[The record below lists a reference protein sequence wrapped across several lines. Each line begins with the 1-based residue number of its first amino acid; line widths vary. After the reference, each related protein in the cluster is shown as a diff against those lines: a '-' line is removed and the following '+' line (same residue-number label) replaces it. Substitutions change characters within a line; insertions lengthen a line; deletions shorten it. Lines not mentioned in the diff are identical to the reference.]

1 MTRYGPFSVALVTAG
16 YGRRLWILSCR
27 RYEKKPDAN
36 PHQAMGLLIPKAPK
50 PLPRVRS
57 AVSTGEKKVKGRK
70 RHIVVDVMGNL
81 LSIVVHAAN
90 IHDTKSG
97 INPAKK
103 AFEKYP
109 TIEKFCGDEGYR
121 RSFEE
126 NVLSELG
133 LGADISEKIVPGWA
147 VIPKRWV
154 VERTFAWANN
164 SRRLSKDY
172 EITTTSEEAFFMI
185 SHLHILL
192 RRLGRL

>member
-1 MTRYGPFSVALVTAG
+1 
-16 YGRRLWILSCR
+16 
-27 RYEKKPDAN
+27 
-36 PHQAMGLLIPKAPK
+36 
-50 PLPRVRS
+50 
-57 AVSTGEKKVKGRK
+57 
-70 RHIVVDVMGNL
+70 MGNL

-97 INPAKK
+97 IDPAKK

-109 TIEKFCGDEGYR
+109 SIKKFCGDEGYR
-121 RSFEE
+121 KSFEE

-133 LGADISEKIVPGWA
+133 LSVDISEKIVPGWA

-172 EITTTSEEAFFMI
+172 ELTTTSEEAFFII
-185 SHLHILL
+185 SHLHTLL
-192 RRLGRL
+192 RRLASL

>member
-1 MTRYGPFSVALVTAG
+1 
-16 YGRRLWILSCR
+16 
-27 RYEKKPDAN
+27 
-36 PHQAMGLLIPKAPK
+36 
-50 PLPRVRS
+50 
-57 AVSTGEKKVKGRK
+57 
-70 RHIVVDVMGNL
+70 MGNL

-97 INPAKK
+97 IDPAKK

-121 RSFEE
+121 KSFEE

-133 LGADISEKIVPGWA
+133 LGVDISEKIVPGWA

-172 EITTTSEEAFFMI
+172 EITTASEEAFFMI
-185 SHLHILL
+185 SHLHNLL
-192 RRLGRL
+192 RRLARL

>member
-1 MTRYGPFSVALVTAG
+1 M
-16 YGRRLWILSCR
+16 
-27 RYEKKPDAN
+27 
-36 PHQAMGLLIPKAPK
+36 
-50 PLPRVRS
+50 S
-57 AVSTGEKKVKGRK
+57 AASTGEKKVKGRK

-97 INPAKK
+97 IDPAKK

-109 TIEKFCGDEGYR
+109 TLGKFCGDEGYR
-121 RSFEE
+121 KSFEE

-133 LGADISEKIVPGWA
+133 LGVDISEKIVPGWA

-172 EITTTSEEAFFMI
+172 EITTASEEAFFMI

-192 RRLGRL
+192 RRLSRL

>member
-1 MTRYGPFSVALVTAG
+1 
-16 YGRRLWILSCR
+16 
-27 RYEKKPDAN
+27 
-36 PHQAMGLLIPKAPK
+36 
-50 PLPRVRS
+50 VRG
-57 AVSTGEKKVKGRK
+57 AASTVEKKVKGRK
-70 RHIVVDVMGNL
+70 RHIVVDVIGNL

-97 INPAKK
+97 IDPAKK

-109 TIEKFCGDEGYR
+109 TIERFCGDEGYR
-121 RSFEE
+121 KSFEE

-133 LGADISEKIVPGWA
+133 LGVDISEKIVPGWA
-147 VIPKRWV
+147 IIPKRWV

-172 EITTTSEEAFFMI
+172 EITTASEEAFFMI
-185 SHLHILL
+185 SHLHTLL